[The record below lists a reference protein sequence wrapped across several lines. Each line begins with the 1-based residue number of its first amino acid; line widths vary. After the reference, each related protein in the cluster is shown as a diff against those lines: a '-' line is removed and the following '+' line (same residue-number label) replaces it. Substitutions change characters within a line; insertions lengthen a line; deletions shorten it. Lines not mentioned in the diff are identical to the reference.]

1 MKLDRETRMT
11 ISVLARNGQSGRAI
25 ARMLGVD
32 ESTVRYHVDR
42 QAEGKP
48 DGRALQEQRAQG
60 CAAAIAGYLEARKED
75 GAVNLAALYDWLI
88 GEHGYTGSLR
98 GLQRYYRRHYPAPAM
113 RARRR
118 VETPPG
124 AQAQA
129 DWAEW
134 PRVSIAGR
142 VVYAYEFHL
151 RLSHSRYGARVWSPR
166 ADQLAWHDVH
176 NCGLRRLGGVPA
188 TVRIDN
194 LATGVSRGAGAWGEL
209 NPSYRRYAKAVRF
222 HIDACPVRSPQAK
235 GKVERGIGAARG
247 WREVV
252 ERPWSSWDE
261 LQAWTDERVVS
272 EARTRTCPA
281 TGTSVYDAWQAER
294 PRLAALPLLP
304 EPFDVAVTRTVAP
317 DCTVAFEGRRYS
329 VPFAH
334 LGRAV
339 TVHGCSR
346 VVQVWHDGRVVAEHA
361 RRGRERIV
369 IDPRHYEGE
378 ATTDVLPP
386 LPLGRMGRRLQE
398 IAALAPQHRPIDL
411 YAALAEVAR

>member
-32 ESTVRYHVDR
+32 ESTVRYHLER
-42 QAEGKP
+42 QVQGAV
-48 DGRALQEQRAQG
+48 DGRSQQEQKAHG
-60 CAAAIAGYLEARKED
+60 CTEAITAYLEARRED
-75 GAVNLAALYDWLI
+75 GPLNLAVLHEWLVA
-88 GEHGYTGSLR
+88 EHDFAGSLR
-98 GLQRYYRRHYPAPAM
+98 GLQRYIRRHYPKPAR

-134 PRVSIAGR
+134 PRVWIAGR
-142 VVYAYEFHL
+142 PVYGYQFHL
-151 RLSHSRYGARVWSPR
+151 RLSHSRFGAKVWSPR
-166 ADQLAWHDVH
+166 ADQLAWHHVH
-176 NCGLRRLGGVPA
+176 NEGFRRLGGVTA
-188 TVRIDN
+188 TVRVDN
-194 LATGVSRGAGAWGEL
+194 TKTAVSRGAGAWGEL
-209 NPSYRRYAKAVRF
+209 NPSYLRYAKAVRF
-222 HIDACPVRSPQAK
+222 HIDACPVRHPQAK
-235 GKVERGIGAARG
+235 GKVERGIGSDRS
-247 WREVV
+247 WREVTGR
-252 ERPWSSWDE
+252 EWSGWDE
-261 LQAWTDERVVS
+261 LQTWTDERTVR
-272 EARTRTCPA
+272 EAKARICPA
-281 TGTSVYDAWQAER
+281 TGTSVWEAWQEEKR
-294 PRLAALPLLP
+294 SLVALPLMP
-304 EPFDVAVTRTVAP
+304 EPFDLVGTRTVAS
-317 DCTVAFEGRRYS
+317 DCTVSFESRRYS

-346 VVQVWHDGRVVAEHA
+346 IVQVWFDGRVVAEHP

-386 LPLGRMGRRLQE
+386 LPLGRMGRKLQS
-398 IAALAPQHRPIDL
+398 IAEMEPQKRPIDL